1 MIAATP
7 TTPTAIP
14 IMASVCNSLFVFYAS
29 GSRSFGHEFR
39 VQSVLWL
46 SMTID
51 VESYSTW
58 KLVNVVFSRVSDIVF
73 ASYSLIADIEPL
85 TTVEPYITLR
95 IFI

>member
-1 MIAATP
+1 
-7 TTPTAIP
+7 
-14 IMASVCNSLFVFYAS
+14 
-29 GSRSFGHEFR
+29 
-39 VQSVLWL
+39 
-46 SMTID
+46 MTID

-58 KLVNVVFSRVSDIVF
+58 KLGNVVFSRVSDIVF